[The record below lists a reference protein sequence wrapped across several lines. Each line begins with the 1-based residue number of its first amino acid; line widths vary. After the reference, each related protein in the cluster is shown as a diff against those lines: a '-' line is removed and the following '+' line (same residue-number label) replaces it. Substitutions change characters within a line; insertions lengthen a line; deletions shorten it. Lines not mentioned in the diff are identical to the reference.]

1 MTRPSC
7 KTDAMKDKELNQE
20 KPAREGLQQ
29 TATTVYGRKHIKNS
43 VALPLES
50 RDPIA
55 AAA

>member
-1 MTRPSC
+1 
-7 KTDAMKDKELNQE
+7 MKDKELNQE